1 MADPG
6 YVPSRYLVKEP
17 RAVSEVPSADADHLA
32 SPAPAGYR
40 PRLMS
45 DTPYVTQKVDWYQ
58 FRAPD
63 GDAFFVMVA
72 SLPNGFYIAVPC
84 EVTLTRAPH
93 GLMALAASRR
103 PTSG

>member
-1 MADPG
+1 
-6 YVPSRYLVKEP
+6 
-17 RAVSEVPSADADHLA
+17 
-32 SPAPAGYR
+32 
-40 PRLMS
+40 MS

-72 SLPNGFYIAVPC
+72 SLPNGFYTAVPC

-93 GLMALAASRR
+93 GLMALAATAEEALLQLQGTLAGKSRDEIF
-103 PTSG
+103 PPEH